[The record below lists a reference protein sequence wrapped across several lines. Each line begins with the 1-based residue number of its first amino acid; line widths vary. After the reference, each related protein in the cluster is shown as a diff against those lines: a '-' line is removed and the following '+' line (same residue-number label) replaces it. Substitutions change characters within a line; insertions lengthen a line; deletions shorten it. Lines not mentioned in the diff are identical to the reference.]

1 MKKLV
6 FSAALIFAL
15 SLAGCGSSNDK
26 NATEQNKKDTAS
38 VEKVSTTNN
47 ETNLYQDYI
56 ESGGPIMEEIND
68 FSVQWDELRQQSDDG
83 ALSDRDFGLKIV
95 NELIPNNMKL
105 TEKAELLDVDKELA
119 DTHEKLK

>member
-1 MKKLV
+1 M
-6 FSAALIFAL
+6 AL

-47 ETNLYQDYI
+47 DTNVYKDYI
-56 ESGGPIMEEIND
+56 ESVGPIMEEINN
-68 FSVQWDELRQQSDDG
+68 FSVQWDELRQQSADG

-105 TEKAELLDVDKELA
+105 TEKVELLDVDKELA
-119 DTHEKLK
+119 DTHEN